1 MQNAL
6 LKKYAT
12 LREKIAELEAQES
25 ALKAEIMEAM
35 GEEKKVDSDYGTF
48 TKAFRKSWTFSDK
61 VKAIEEKLKIQK
73 FTEQE
78 KGIAACTETPYLVY
92 KPIKEDNE

>member
-12 LREKIAELEAQES
+12 LREKIAELETQES
-25 ALKAEIMEAM
+25 VLKAEILEGM
-35 GEEKKVDSDYGTF
+35 GDEKKVDSDYGTF
-48 TKAFRKSWTFSDK
+48 TKAFRKSWTFSKK
-61 VKAIEEKLKIQK
+61 VKALEEKIKIQK

-78 KGIAACTETPYLVY
+78 KGIATFTEAPYLVY
-92 KPIKEDNE
+92 KTIKNDNE